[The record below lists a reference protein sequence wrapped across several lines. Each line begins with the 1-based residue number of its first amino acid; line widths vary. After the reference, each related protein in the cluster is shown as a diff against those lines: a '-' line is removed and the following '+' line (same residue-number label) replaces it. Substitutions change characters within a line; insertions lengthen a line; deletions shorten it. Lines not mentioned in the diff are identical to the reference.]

1 MKVTKKLLA
10 ILIVGV
16 MALGILT
23 GCGNSNAI
31 NTAMIAKAWTSMI
44 AYTPNAVPVIEDT
57 EITEA
62 LKTYLRSK
70 GGVLDAN
77 DILPNE
83 EKTVI
88 LEVLKSKGV
97 ELKNENGSVKYVAI
111 GATPTDGA
119 DAMDQAAG
127 LNDDHKVIQG
137 NNSTPGR
144 IRKVF
149 KIGTAT
155 GKLKFNFGTVNARF
169 AILILDTVPEA
180 LFCCKAF

>member
-1 MKVTKKLLA
+1 MKTAKKLLA
-10 ILIVGV
+10 VLLAGV
-16 MALGILT
+16 LTLGVLT
-23 GCGNSNAI
+23 GCGNSDAI

-44 AYTPNAVPVIEDT
+44 AYTKYAVPVIEDT

-77 DILPNE
+77 DILPDE

-88 LEVLKSKGV
+88 LEVLESKGV
-97 ELKNENGSVKYVAI
+97 ELDEEDGSVKYVAI
-111 GATPTDGA
+111 GATPTDG
-119 DAMDQAAG
+119 MDVLDQVAG
-127 LNDDHKVIQG
+127 LNDNFEVIQG

-169 AILILDTVPEA
+169 AIVILDTVPRT
-180 LFCCKAF
+180 